1 LKFLFIPME
10 VLPPRSVHARSTFSG
25 NPKHIILKLFFW
37 MGGEGT
43 FVENFFYSI
52 FSPNWAIISTYFA
65 KLSLSPNSNYIWKG
79 RVSLNFHLSST
90 PTHQLVF
97 VILPPPQTKR
107 KRKYVKCAGGPFLKI
122 VILIIFGDLADD
134 GLKDEK

>member
-1 LKFLFIPME
+1 
-10 VLPPRSVHARSTFSG
+10 
-25 NPKHIILKLFFW
+25 

-65 KLSLSPNSNYIWKG
+65 KLSLNPNSNYICKG

-90 PTHQLVF
+90 PPHQLFF
-97 VILPPPQTKR
+97 VILPPPPKQK
-107 KRKYVKCAGGPFLKI
+107 
-122 VILIIFGDLADD
+122 
-134 GLKDEK
+134 EKENMSSVQGVLF

>member
-1 LKFLFIPME
+1 MKFLFIPME

-25 NPKHIILKLFFW
+25 NPKHIILKLFFCLL
-37 MGGEGT
+37 GEGT

-97 VILPPPQTKR
+97 LILPPPPPN
-107 KRKYVKCAGGPFLKI
+107 KCAGGPFLKI

>member
-1 LKFLFIPME
+1 MKFLFIPME

-52 FSPNWAIISTYFA
+52 FSPNWAILSTYFA

-90 PTHQLVF
+90 PIHQLVF
-97 VILPPPQTKR
+97 AILPPPPNK
-107 KRKYVKCAGGPFLKI
+107 KKKKI
-122 VILIIFGDLADD
+122 CQVCRGSFF
-134 GLKDEK
+134 KNCNPNNFWRFSR